1 MEGGE
6 GVWHQ
11 GGGQHWVAAGLG
23 VTLAVLL
30 PGRAGCPRALGE
42 RAMLGG
48 KQKRG
53 ALPRGRWRQ
62 VGGRRHSRGAGGAW
76 EQSGDRAAP
85 VGAVRAEDGAAGPG
99 SACHGG
105 SARGS
110 TAARPGAL
118 QTRILGGR
126 GAGAGWQGPGL
137 VAARDPRRALAGAPV
152 SPAAWGPRRG
162 PPGSCGKGEGKGPR
176 CGGSGG
182 RPRAGDSAGPGRGG
196 VTGTWGGWPA
206 GRSSGH
212 CRWSRGEAG
221 SWRGIWLSCW
231 TCTAEDREAGG
242 QQGAGLGG
250 AWRARSASGGRTGRS
265 GRADGPGAGASG
277 RAGRP
282 RAQTEPWRVPG
293 SRGRSPAARAQDAMS
308 TLGPGPV
315 LGTWRQVRHSL
326 SPHPPPQKPERGGP
340 PHTSCLLP
348 RGTLAKGPR
357 GGYYAKARS
366 GWAPGRVRGS
376 PKGPSGRAR
385 ATGGRRPT
393 ATLPHRPGREGP

>member
-23 VTLAVLL
+23 VTLAVLP

-126 GAGAGWQGPGL
+126 G
-137 VAARDPRRALAGAPV
+137 R
-152 SPAAWGPRRG
+152 
-162 PPGSCGKGEGKGPR
+162 
-176 CGGSGG
+176 
-182 RPRAGDSAGPGRGG
+182 
-196 VTGTWGGWPA
+196 
-206 GRSSGH
+206 
-212 CRWSRGEAG
+212 
-221 SWRGIWLSCW
+221 
-231 TCTAEDREAGG
+231 
-242 QQGAGLGG
+242 
-250 AWRARSASGGRTGRS
+250 
-265 GRADGPGAGASG
+265 G
-277 RAGRP
+277 RAGRARDWWRRVTP
-282 RAQTEPWRVPG
+282 GGRWPELPCLQQPGALATALRAPA
-293 SRGRSPAARAQDAMS
+293 GR
-308 TLGPGPV
+308 
-315 LGTWRQVRHSL
+315 
-326 SPHPPPQKPERGGP
+326 
-340 PHTSCLLP
+340 
-348 RGTLAKGPR
+348 
-357 GGYYAKARS
+357 
-366 GWAPGRVRGS
+366 
-376 PKGPSGRAR
+376 GRAR
-385 ATGGRRPT
+385 GPGAEGPAGGRVQAT
-393 ATLPHRPGREGP
+393 ALARGGAG

>member
-1 MEGGE
+1 M
-6 GVWHQ
+6 
-11 GGGQHWVAAGLG
+11 
-23 VTLAVLL
+23 
-30 PGRAGCPRALGE
+30 
-42 RAMLGG
+42 
-48 KQKRG
+48 
-53 ALPRGRWRQ
+53 
-62 VGGRRHSRGAGGAW
+62 
-76 EQSGDRAAP
+76 
-85 VGAVRAEDGAAGPG
+85 
-99 SACHGG
+99 
-105 SARGS
+105 
-110 TAARPGAL
+110 
-118 QTRILGGR
+118 
-126 GAGAGWQGPGL
+126 
-137 VAARDPRRALAGAPV
+137 

-162 PPGSCGKGEGKGPR
+162 PPGSCGKGEGKGPGF
-176 CGGSGG
+176 GGSGG

-196 VTGTWGGWPA
+196 VTGTWGEWPA

-250 AWRARSASGGRTGRS
+250 QWRARSASGGRTGRS
-265 GRADGPGAGASG
+265 GRADGPGARASG
-277 RAGRP
+277 GAGRP
-282 RAQTEPWRVPG
+282 RAQTEPQRVPG